1 MSVPARILI
10 TGATGTFGNACVRHL
25 LTLADVERICC
36 FSRDELK
43 QSEMAERFGHDPRL
57 RFFLGDVRDQAR
69 LEQACYGV
77 DAVFHA
83 AALKRVD
90 AVAYD
95 SEEAVKTNILGT
107 TNVVQ
112 AAIATGVAR
121 VVFLSS
127 DKAVRATNFYGA
139 SKFMA
144 EQIAVAANAYGVPRG
159 TRIACTRYGN
169 VLGSRG
175 SVLHTWRQQMAAGRP
190 ITLTH
195 PDISRF
201 WMTAPQAVGLVLT
214 ALARMEGGEIFVPK
228 LPALQLSALA
238 RLVGGPDHPTTLTG
252 LRPGGEKLH
261 EELLSG
267 EEIAR
272 THDGGDVYII
282 APTVASWRSVAP
294 DYGPLVDP
302 AFRYRSD
309 TAPVMSDAEMTLMLE
324 AA

>member
-1 MSVPARILI
+1 MFDDKVLLI
-10 TGATGTFGNACVRHL
+10 TGGTGSFGSTVLRRFIN
-25 LTLADVERICC
+25 EPFKEIRI
-36 FSRDELK
+36 FSRDETK
-43 QSEMAERFGHDPRL
+43 QEDQRLHYRDSRL
-57 RFFLGDVRDQAR
+57 RYYLGDVRDTRSIGNAVKD
-69 LEQACYGV
+69 V
-77 DAVFHA
+77 DYIFHA
-83 AALKRVD
+83 AALKQ
-90 AVAYD
+90 VATG
-95 SEEAVKTNILGT
+95 ERFPAEVVRTNILGT
-107 TNVVQ
+107 ENVCE
-112 AAIATGVAR
+112 ASAGR
-121 VVFLSS
+121 LVVLLST
-127 DKAVRATNFYGA
+127 DKAVEPTNAYGA
-139 SKFMA
+139 SKMLA
-144 EQIAVAANAYGVPRG
+144 EHLTLAAGGAVV
-159 TRIACTRYGN
+159 RYGN